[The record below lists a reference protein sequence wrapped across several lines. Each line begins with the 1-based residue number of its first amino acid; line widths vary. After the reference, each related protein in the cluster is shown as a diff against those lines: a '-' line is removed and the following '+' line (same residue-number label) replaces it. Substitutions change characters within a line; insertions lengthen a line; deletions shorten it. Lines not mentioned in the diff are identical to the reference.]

1 MSSWACD
8 FGEESLFVL
17 KHLLFERFILDV
29 ILKAQVEC

>member
-8 FGEESLFVL
+8 FGEESLFVS
-17 KHLLFERFILDV
+17 KHLLFERFIPDV